1 MQQPQRDDL
10 TGPEVGLGVFGDGV
24 QLFIDVVE
32 QGGDKLDGGGHR
44 LLRSWQGG
52 THVTSV
58 EEMPDHDNKADK
70 YYYVNWFVSD

>member
-1 MQQPQRDDL
+1 
-10 TGPEVGLGVFGDGV
+10 VFGDGV

>member
-1 MQQPQRDDL
+1 M
-10 TGPEVGLGVFGDGV
+10 FGDGV

-32 QGGDKLDGGGHR
+32 QGGDKLAGGGHR

-52 THVTSV
+52 TLVTSV

-70 YYYVNWFVSD
+70 YYYVYGFVSD